1 MQAVRKQGRLRE
13 VKLARCGLVGKEDG
27 FKNRVSA
34 YCWDS
39 SRRTRCRK
47 YSGSSQVAVEQKVV
61 QFLRRREGVTVEVQ
75 GMNGKWEV
83 EESVRQ
89 RIVA

>member
-1 MQAVRKQGRLRE
+1 MPEIQRVDVSFNKQDD
-13 VKLARCGLVGKEDG
+13 VA
-27 FKNRVSA
+27 
-34 YCWDS
+34 
-39 SRRTRCRK
+39 
-47 YSGSSQVAVEQKVV
+47 SQVAFEQKVV
-61 QFLRRREGVTVEVQ
+61 QFLRRREVVTVEVQ

>member
-1 MQAVRKQGRLRE
+1 MLLGLFEEKALPEIQRVDVSFNKQDD
-13 VKLARCGLVGKEDG
+13 VA
-27 FKNRVSA
+27 
-34 YCWDS
+34 
-39 SRRTRCRK
+39 
-47 YSGSSQVAVEQKVV
+47 SQVAFEQKVV
-61 QFLRRREGVTVEVQ
+61 QFLRRREGVTVEVR

>member
-1 MQAVRKQGRLRE
+1 MLLGLFEENALPEIQRVDVSFNKQDD
-13 VKLARCGLVGKEDG
+13 VA
-27 FKNRVSA
+27 
-34 YCWDS
+34 
-39 SRRTRCRK
+39 
-47 YSGSSQVAVEQKVV
+47 SQVAFEQKVV

>member
-1 MQAVRKQGRLRE
+1 LPEIQRVDVSFNKQDD
-13 VKLARCGLVGKEDG
+13 VA
-27 FKNRVSA
+27 
-34 YCWDS
+34 
-39 SRRTRCRK
+39 
-47 YSGSSQVAVEQKVV
+47 SQVAFEQKVV

>member
-1 MQAVRKQGRLRE
+1 MPEIQRVDVSFNKQDD
-13 VKLARCGLVGKEDG
+13 VA
-27 FKNRVSA
+27 
-34 YCWDS
+34 
-39 SRRTRCRK
+39 
-47 YSGSSQVAVEQKVV
+47 SQVAFEQKVV

-75 GMNGKWEV
+75 GMNGNWEV

>member
-1 MQAVRKQGRLRE
+1 MPEIQRIDVSLNKQDD
-13 VKLARCGLVGKEDG
+13 VA
-27 FKNRVSA
+27 
-34 YCWDS
+34 
-39 SRRTRCRK
+39 
-47 YSGSSQVAVEQKVV
+47 SQVAFEQKVV

-75 GMNGKWEV
+75 GMNRQWEV